1 MLLLFG
7 DESMDRMNVF
17 NDENLVHYEGVLG
30 IFDYDPEEFE
40 VKKIGYCEYLH
51 YHGNGKSV
59 NLPDGCIK
67 TRYMFSECK
76 SPVGFSLGLDFD
88 TSRVTDME
96 HMFYNCKMSEGFTLE
111 ELFDTSNV
119 TNMEGMFNRCSLPQI
134 FLLERNLTLLKLQV

>member
-1 MLLLFG
+1 MVSMNLFG
-7 DESMDRMNVF
+7 K
-17 NDENLVHYEGVLG
+17 NLIHYKGELG
-30 IFDYDPEEFE
+30 IFDYDPKEFE
-40 VKKIGYCEYLH
+40 VKLSPGGGDYLH
-51 YHGNGKSV
+51 YCGKGKPV
-59 NLPDGCIK
+59 NLPEGCTN
-67 TRYMFSECK
+67 TRYMFSCCK

-134 FLLERNLTLLKLQV
+134 FLLERKI

>member
-1 MLLLFG
+1 M
-7 DESMDRMNVF
+7 SW
-17 NDENLVHYEGVLG
+17 G
-30 IFDYDPEEFE
+30 IFDYDPKEFE
-40 VKKIGYCEYLH
+40 VKLSPGGGDYLH
-51 YHGNGKSV
+51 YCGKGKPV
-59 NLPDGCIK
+59 NLPEGCTN
-67 TRYMFSECK
+67 TRYMFSCCK

-134 FLLERNLTLLKLQV
+134 FLLERNLTLLKIQV

>member
-1 MLLLFG
+1 MRELDLFY
-7 DESMDRMNVF
+7 DNRKSKVS
-17 NDENLVHYEGVLG
+17 HYEGRLG
-30 IFDYDPEEFE
+30 VFDYDPEEFE
-40 VKKIGYCEYLH
+40 LQEFCYEYYLH
-51 YHGNGKSV
+51 YCGKGKSV
-59 NLPDGCIK
+59 DLPKGCID
-67 TRYMFSECK
+67 TRYMFSCCK